1 MTEILI
7 VDDEPDIRLLVEAIL
22 RDEGYEARSAGNSD
36 EAIAAYRTRRPN
48 LVILDVWL
56 QGSKL
61 DGIGILDVLHQE
73 KPAVPVVMISGHGTI
88 ETAVAAIQRG
98 AYDFIEKPFN
108 SDRLLLVVK
117 RALEAAKLA
126 SENAELRLRVGH
138 ENSLVGDGHGMNALK
153 SAIERV
159 APTGS
164 RVLITGAPG
173 AGKETVARLI
183 HAKSRRAEGPFV
195 ALNCAILAPERFE
208 MELFG
213 VEAGADPHASP
224 RRVGVLERAHGGTLL
239 LDEIADMPLETQG
252 KIARVLQDQSF
263 ERVGGSQRVKVD
275 IRVLASTAKDLS
287 SEIAAGRFREDLYY
301 RLAVVP
307 LRVPALRERREDIP
321 ALAAQFVTRAAEIS
335 GLPGRALASDAIAAL
350 QAHDWPGN
358 VRQLRNVMDWLMIMR
373 SAETD
378 VFRAEHLPAELA
390 AHAPRALAIDP
401 AADVMALPLREA
413 RDVFETQYLQAQLLR
428 HGGNI
433 SRTAN
438 FVGMERSALHRKL
451 KQLGIGAEDRAVV

>member
-22 RDEGYEARSAGNSD
+22 KDEGYEARCAGTSD
-36 EAIAAYRTRRPN
+36 EALAAYRARRPS
-48 LVILDVWL
+48 LVILDIWL

-73 KPAVPVVMISGHGTI
+73 VPRVPVIMFSGHGTI

-117 RALEAAKLA
+117 RALEAAKLER
-126 SENAELRLRVGH
+126 ENAELRLRVGSDTNLTG
-138 ENSLVGDGHGMNALK
+138 EGHGIAALRNAVEK
-153 SAIERV
+153 V

-164 RVLITGAPG
+164 RVLISGPPG
-173 AGKETVARLI
+173 SGKEIVARMI
-183 HAKSRRAEGPFV
+183 HTKSRRADGPFV
-195 ALNCAILAPERFE
+195 VMNCAILAPEKFE
-208 MELFG
+208 AELFG
-213 VEAGADPHASP
+213 VEAGPDSP
-224 RRVGVLERAHGGTLL
+224 RKLGVLERAHGGTLL
-239 LDEIADMPLETQG
+239 LDEVSELPLEMQS

-263 ERVGGSQRVKVD
+263 ERAGGTTRVKVD
-275 IRVLASTAKDLS
+275 IRVLATTVKDLQA
-287 SEIAAGRFREDLYY
+287 EIAEGRFREDLYY

-307 LRVPALRERREDIP
+307 LRVPALKERREDIP
-321 ALAAQFVTRAAEIS
+321 ALANHFLKHAAEIS
-335 GLPGRALASDAIAAL
+335 GLPARTLASDAVAAL

-373 SAETD
+373 SGEPGEQ
-378 VFRAEHLPAELA
+378 FHAEHLPTELA

-428 HGGNI
+428 FGGNI

-451 KQLGIGAEDRAVV
+451 KQLGIGAAEDKVA